1 MSEKLDDFLAD
12 SRKLVGKDAAD
23 VPQGVRTADWSS
35 IQKFCAA
42 LGDVNPLYNDVS
54 GSVGSLYNTMIAPAT
69 YILSVRTPDSG
80 AAYEQKDY
88 GLRRFSTRASAEWND
103 VIRLGDRLTSDL
115 KLTDVR
121 NGGKW
126 GDRNTAEVE
135 STATYR
141 NILGGELATATGTV
155 TLVPYAMGEPLLEDR
170 DIHQYSDDEIH
181 QLENDLDAM
190 PPHRGNVPL
199 YWSRVEVG
207 DKLPNLVK
215 GPLYYNDIASWKT
228 AEGKAIS
235 AAVGGV
241 AHRRLLEHPG
251 RIAVN
256 PSTDWPYFDVEMAYG
271 DILAIK
277 ALGFKMPVSR
287 GLMRFALTGQV
298 LTNWMGDQG
307 FLRSMSLEMPNHFC
321 YEDTMWLSGEVVKKY
336 KEEVGT
342 GEYHAVEV
350 RLSGRNQLG
359 ETLVDGTAV
368 VYLPEKGFLV
378 GLPVGDPWW

>member
-23 VPQGVRTADWSS
+23 VPQGIRTADWSS

-42 LGDVNPLYNDVS
+42 LGDVNPLYNDVA

-69 YILSVRTPDSG
+69 FILSVRTPDSG

-88 GLRRFSTRASAEWND
+88 GLRRFSTSASAEWND
-103 VIRLGDRLTSDL
+103 VIHLGDRLTSDL
-115 KLTDVR
+115 KVTDVR

-141 NILGGELATATGTV
+141 NILGGELATATGSV

-170 DIHQYSDDEIH
+170 DIYQYSDDEIH
-181 QLENDLDAM
+181 QLENDLDAI

-215 GPLYYNDIASWKT
+215 GPLYYNDIATWKT
-228 AEGKAIS
+228 AEGKTIS

-241 AHRRLLEHPG
+241 AHRRLLESPG
-251 RIAVN
+251 RITVN

-307 FLRSMSLEMPNHFC
+307 FLRKLSLDMPNHFC
-321 YEDTMWLSGEVVKKY
+321 YEDTMWLTGEVVKKY

-342 GEYHAVEV
+342 GEYNAVEV
-350 RLSGRNQLG
+350 HLSGRNQLG
-359 ETLVDGTAV
+359 QTLVDGTAV